1 VSIIFDIIFMLQHYV
16 LYQHAQ
22 KHIVDGEDHEEEDAR
37 TWENDR
43 ERLILA
49 RTN

>member
-1 VSIIFDIIFMLQHYV
+1 MLQHYV

-22 KHIVDGEDHEEEDAR
+22 KHVADGEDHEEEEDAR

-49 RTN
+49 STN